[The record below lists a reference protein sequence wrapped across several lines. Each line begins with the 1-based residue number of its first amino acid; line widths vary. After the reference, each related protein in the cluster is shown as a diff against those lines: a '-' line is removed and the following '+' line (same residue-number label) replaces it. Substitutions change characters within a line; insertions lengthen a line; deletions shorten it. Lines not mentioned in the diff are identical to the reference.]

1 MTTKDTTSMTASETA
16 IAAHRPEPP
25 ADCDPEPPP
34 GTNRSSIT
42 TVTRTIA
49 AISQSIRR
57 NSAVLRDRGGSST
70 ISSRRPE
77 PEWPSVA
84 ISSARALENEER
96 AASALLNSPA
106 TSERTPASTSSQ
118 MSRML
123 IGSSRPAVPP
133 LLEQPGLQVEHL
145 LVLVGL
151 GVVVAEQVQDPVH
164 REQLDLVLGGMPGLR
179 RLPLGDR
186 HTQHQVAEDALLGL
200 LVDQSGAQL
209 VHREGEHVGGPGL
222 LHPLLV

>member
-1 MTTKDTTSMTASETA
+1 MTTKDTTSMTASEPA
-16 IAAHRPEPP
+16 IAAPRPEPP

-57 NSAVLRDRGGSST
+57 NSAVLRYRGGSST
-70 ISSRRPE
+70 ISSSRAE

-84 ISSARALENEER
+84 ISSARALEKEER

-106 TSERTPASTSSQ
+106 TSERTPATRGGPPGATGSQ
-118 MSRML
+118 LPRML
-123 IGSSRPAVPP
+123 MVSSRPAVPP

-145 LVLVGL
+145 LVLVWL
-151 GVVVAEQVQDPVH
+151 
-164 REQLDLVLGGMPGLR
+164 
-179 RLPLGDR
+179 
-186 HTQHQVAEDALLGL
+186 
-200 LVDQSGAQL
+200 
-209 VHREGEHVGGPGL
+209 
-222 LHPLLV
+222 